1 MFRLKALVILDD
13 LTYTFAANQMW
24 TTIEPC
30 LGIINACL
38 PMMRPLLIAIFP
50 AGLFESQDKTD
61 PAVGPSTFEVIDGD
75 SVRLNAYVTGSK
87 KSVTSQRYAIAE
99 LERPKSM
106 VSPENFQLDRIKTQ
120 DLILVF

>member
-1 MFRLKALVILDD
+1 
-13 LTYTFAANQMW
+13 
-24 TTIEPC
+24 
-30 LGIINACL
+30 
-38 PMMRPLLIAIFP
+38 MRPLLIAIFP